1 MVADAVA
8 AAKFPVGVVIGHAP
22 AKAAGHALLRNGIVD
37 PGGIAQ
43 SLHQPVGLVVKGL
56 GGQLLPAELADEVA
70 LAGIGSHRGAG
81 FAGGTA
87 PTVRVIVVGVNIL
100 QQLALAV
107 VPRACRGTGGVQPV
121 DGLVGALIKCFVVG
135 AAVHTG
141 TPQKDA
147 GVVAALAHH
156 LAAVLQGLR
165 LPALVANVPPAG
177 HLGEHQQAQLI
188 AGIQKCRALGGMAG
202 AHRVAA
208 KVFFQDLSIQPL
220 DAVRHGI
227 ALIGVALVAVQ
238 APQLHALTVQVQ
250 PACHELHG
258 AEAEA
263 DGLFVQHTVRQTGRA
278 GADQLYG
285 EGVQGGMLDA
295 PRVHTVQHAG
305 DGQGKL
311 ATVGGAAAGRTADL
325 GLQCAAHRLTHGG
338 GIDAEIALGLC
349 LDEHIPQ
356 VSGLLDVQTDGTV
369 DAAVGQV
376 IDLPTKGRNVQI
388 LAAVAAHSHHVILT
402 QMQSAGQIYREGGVA
417 AGVVEQ
423 PPPVAEHGRVMG
435 NSTKGEQNSAACPLS
450 GCKKLPPVAAQ
461 VLVFIFVAVIVGQHP
476 HSVGDAHRF
485 QFQSALRPHQCRV
498 EPGREQPA
506 FVPIVVFHTR
516 VSILLKSL
524 YIL

>member
-1 MVADAVA
+1 M
-8 AAKFPVGVVIGHAP
+8 
-22 AKAAGHALLRNGIVD
+22 
-37 PGGIAQ
+37 
-43 SLHQPVGLVVKGL
+43 
-56 GGQLLPAELADEVA
+56 
-70 LAGIGSHRGAG
+70 
-81 FAGGTA
+81 
-87 PTVRVIVVGVNIL
+87 
-100 QQLALAV
+100 
-107 VPRACRGTGGVQPV
+107 
-121 DGLVGALIKCFVVG
+121 
-135 AAVHTG
+135 
-141 TPQKDA
+141 
-147 GVVAALAHH
+147 
-156 LAAVLQGLR
+156 
-165 LPALVANVPPAG
+165 
-177 HLGEHQQAQLI
+177 
-188 AGIQKCRALGGMAG
+188 
-202 AHRVAA
+202 
-208 KVFFQDLSIQPL
+208 
-220 DAVRHGI
+220 
-227 ALIGVALVAVQ
+227 AVQ

-311 ATVGGAAAGRTADL
+311 AAVGGAAAGRATDL
-325 GLQCAAHRLTHGG
+325 GLQCAAYRLTHGG

-376 IDLPTKGRNVQI
+376 IDLPAKGRNVQI
-388 LAAVAAHSHHVILT
+388 LAAVAAHSHHVFLT

-461 VLVFIFVAVIVGQHP
+461 ALVFIFVAVIVGQHP